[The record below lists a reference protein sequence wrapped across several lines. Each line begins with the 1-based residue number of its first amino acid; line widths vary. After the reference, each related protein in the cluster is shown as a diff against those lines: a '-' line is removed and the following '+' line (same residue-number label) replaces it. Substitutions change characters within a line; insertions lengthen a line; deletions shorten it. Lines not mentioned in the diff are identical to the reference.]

1 MAGAFWQGTGYNV
14 GSVGTGARP
23 SQSKGAPMS
32 DELLAAVPRVI
43 ELNNQEQILI
53 QADQVQQAH
62 VQLATPSAEQIH
74 SADGVFTQQHKIDDD
89 LSAILGVTTGI
100 LILHDMAVDR
110 FTTHE
115 EDDEQPPKPKENP
128 EEE

>member
-1 MAGAFWQGTGYNV
+1 
-14 GSVGTGARP
+14 
-23 SQSKGAPMS
+23 MS

-43 ELNNQEQILI
+43 ELNNEERLII
-53 QADQVQQAH
+53 QADQVQQAD
-62 VQLATPSAEQIH
+62 VQLATPTAEQVR
-74 SADGVFTQQHKIDDD
+74 SADGVFTQQHKTDDD
-89 LSAILGVTTGI
+89 LSAILGVSTGI

-115 EDDEQPPKPKENP
+115 EEDEEPKPKENP